1 MPLDRLVLIIA
12 CVLISAAVTVWLSV
26 LLLAAFSVP
35 FGWLALIPASLVG
48 YVVFRVIAERAG
60 NKTEDHYDEMEN

>member
-1 MPLDRLVLIIA
+1 MPLDRLVLITV

-26 LLLAAFSVP
+26 ILLASFSVP

-48 YVVFRVIAERAG
+48 YVVFRVISERVG
-60 NKTEDHYDEMEN
+60 NKTENHYDEMEN